1 MGKTAIIFPGI
12 GYHKD
17 KPLLYYS
24 RCLAKE
30 AGYNVE
36 FVDFSGIAWEKGD
49 LRDTVKMNEFFK
61 LAMQCAEDKLSGKAV
76 TADDE
81 LLFIS
86 KSIGTAVAARYAK
99 EKHLNVKQVYFS
111 PIVPFGIY
119 AQDYGMAFYGDND
132 PLADYREIEEIC
144 IDKKIESHRIEGG
157 NHSLETGDTEQD
169 LKNLAWMMGLVK
181 TFI

>member
-30 AGYNVE
+30 AGYSVE
-36 FVDFSGIAWEKGD
+36 CIDFLGIVWEKGD
-49 LRDTVKMNEFFK
+49 LRDPAKMNEFFVHT
-61 LAMQCAEDKLSGKAV
+61 MQCAEKSLSGISVA
-76 TADDE
+76 ADDE

-86 KSIGTAVAARYAK
+86 KSIGTVVAACYAK
-99 EKHLNVKQVYFS
+99 EKGLNVKQIYFS

-132 PLADYREIEEIC
+132 PLADYREIEGIC
-144 IDKKIESHRIEGG
+144 VDKKIEAHRIEGG
-157 NHSLETGDTEQD
+157 NHSLETGDTERD
-169 LKNLAWMMGLVK
+169 LKKLAWMMGMVK

>member
-30 AGYNVE
+30 AGYSVE
-36 FVDFSGIAWEKGD
+36 CADFSGIVWEKGD
-49 LRDTVKMNEFFK
+49 LRDPVKMNEFFSHG
-61 LAMQCAEDKLSGKAV
+61 MQCAERILSDINIKS
-76 TADDE
+76 DDA

-99 EKHLNVKQVYFS
+99 ENNLNVRQIYFS

-119 AQDYGMAFYGDND
+119 ASDYGMAFYGDND
-132 PLADYREIEEIC
+132 LLADYREIEAIC
-144 IDKKIESHRIEGG
+144 VEKKIEAHRVEGG
-157 NHSLETGDTEQD
+157 NHSLETGDAETD
-169 LKNLAWMMGLVK
+169 LKRLAWMMGLVK

>member
-24 RCLAKE
+24 RRLAKE
-30 AGYNVE
+30 AGYSVE
-36 FVDFSGIAWEKGD
+36 CADFSGIVWEKGD
-49 LRDTVKMNEFFK
+49 LRDPAKMNGF
-61 LAMQCAEDKLSGKAV
+61 LAHAMQCAESCLSDIDTKS
-76 TADDE
+76 DDE

-99 EKHLNVKQVYFS
+99 EKNLNVKQIYFS
-111 PIVPFGIY
+111 PIVPFGDF
-119 AQDYGMAFYGDND
+119 ARDYGMAFYGDND
-132 PLADYREIEEIC
+132 PLADYTDIEAIC
-144 IDKKIESHRIEGG
+144 VEKKIEGHRIEGG
-157 NHSLETGDTEQD
+157 NHSLETGDTETD
-169 LKNLAWMMGLVK
+169 LKKLAWMMGLVK